1 MVEESEYQY
10 IREKAKKSGKEKVIL
25 LRAKELQSQLSEPGC
40 SIPFEDA
47 FEMAYNEIS
56 ESNKYMWYY

>member
-10 IREKAKKSGKEKVIL
+10 IRKRAKDLGKEDTIL
-25 LRAKELQSQLSEPGC
+25 QRAKEIQSQLSEPGC
-40 SIPFEDA
+40 SVPFEDA

-56 ESNKYMWYY
+56 ESNKYIWYY